1 MLINDKRLNYTPIEG
16 TPVGSVVQYEDSYYI
31 VTDYKFT
38 CNSYFNDYVSVV
50 NLKTGE
56 HYWIDK
62 SKDVVLC
69 DAELLIS

>member
-31 VTDYKFT
+31 VTDDGF
-38 CNSYFNDYVSVV
+38 FNDCISVV

-56 HYWIDK
+56 HCWFDK
-62 SKDVVLC
+62 SRDVILC
-69 DAELLIS
+69 DAVLLIT